1 MLIKLK
7 LKLNIKF
14 ISLLTLHF
22 ALLSRVNKRN
32 IFNPQKNTMSISDE
46 SFPDDDLYTTK
57 INNNCKCN
65 VSSSLSSSPLNDRNL
80 SASTS
85 GQSSSGHSRETTQ
98 SVPVKVPERHDEEDY
113 PHKVRS
119 YQDLHSAYTKR
130 RYPHVKSK
138 VREFIESQKAEEEL
152 RKSTRD
158 YLRRFST
165 PNAKDDT
172 NNKLDFDG
180 TENHPE
186 TEEDPSDI
194 AKFMVEKEQEVVCLK
209 ALNEYLQESLQEK
222 MIEATRLRRNVDCL
236 RVELLNAKDKAKRHS
251 MHSVGMEYRA
261 NQSRP
266 RLSLPTLVYKQQRT
280 TTATQTDFELYE
292 APPTTDDNNNNS
304 IGLYDQKIVAT
315 VQPLPLNYSNDHLG
329 HIQRQIRRRN
339 NSNPPT
345 PTAEHQSTPNRVD
358 SAPSDSAID
367 TEEGDDSSSENAL
380 REEFMLFEKINP
392 NDTTNFANQSNTQM
406 KKKRSFKRKF
416 KWIFGPCGKCSDQRN
431 NSSIGEQY
439 SQTPLLDSLTSD
451 HKLRFTD
458 NSITS

>member
-1 MLIKLK
+1 
-7 LKLNIKF
+7 
-14 ISLLTLHF
+14 
-22 ALLSRVNKRN
+22 
-32 IFNPQKNTMSISDE
+32 MSISDE

-57 INNNCKCN
+57 TNIKCKCN
-65 VSSSLSSSPLNDRNL
+65 VSSSLSASTPTDRNL

-85 GQSSSGHSRETTQ
+85 GQSSSGNSRETTQ
-98 SVPVKVPERHDEEDY
+98 SDPVKVPEKSDEEDY
-113 PHKVRS
+113 TQKVRS

-152 RKSTRD
+152 RKSTRE
-158 YLRRFST
+158 YLRRLAT
-165 PNAKDDT
+165 PESNKVPNKGVGFDDV
-172 NNKLDFDG
+172 G
-180 TENHPE
+180 EHSEE
-186 TEEDPSDI
+186 TQTDPNDI
-194 AKFMVEKEQEVVCLK
+194 TKSMVEKEQEMACLK

-261 NQSRP
+261 SQSRP

-280 TTATQTDFELYE
+280 TTATQTEFPEETNDLQ
-292 APPTTDDNNNNS
+292 TTDDNNNS

-315 VQPLPLNYSNDHLG
+315 VQPLSLNNNSNNYSGDHLG
-329 HIQRQIRRRN
+329 HFQRQIRRRN

-345 PTAEHQSTPNRVD
+345 PTAEHATPHRMD
-358 SAPSDSAID
+358 SGPSDSAID
-367 TEEGDDSSSENAL
+367 TEEGDSSSENTL
-380 REEFMLFEKINP
+380 REEFILYEKSAP
-392 NDTTNFANQSNTQM
+392 NDSTNFGQSLPM

-439 SQTPLLDSLTSD
+439 CQTPLLDSLSFD
-451 HKLRFTD
+451 HKVRVSD
-458 NSITS
+458 SNTS